1 MERSDIVIFED
12 AIERNGILYLISEMG
27 TVNGLKGGMGF
38 FFLSFPLFLLIMGS
52 YV

>member
-27 TVNGLKGGMGF
+27 TVKRFKGGMGF
-38 FFLSFPLFLLIMGS
+38 SFPLFLLIMGS

>member
-27 TVNGLKGGMGF
+27 TVR
-38 FFLSFPLFLLIMGS
+38 
-52 YV
+52 